1 MNASDFFQNWQ
12 GKVMI
17 SGCLE
22 AVTGLH
28 IGGSQTG
35 IDIGGVD
42 NIIIRQQSDGR
53 PYIPGSSL
61 KGKMRSL
68 TERARNK
75 PLVEVVRGRNPIR
88 QHQCQDNVAEVC
100 EVCKVFGLPG
110 QKKHSQPT
118 RLIVRDGKLL
128 DKLYVTEPDGK
139 RTLRNWDDSDVST
152 DMPFS
157 EVKNEVAID
166 RITSAAMP
174 RPVERVP
181 AGARFSYSM
190 VFDIF
195 EKADKDH
202 LGLVF
207 ESMRLLENDYLGG
220 YGSRGSGQIRFESVE
235 VTWRSKNDYR
245 SGGDGIEI
253 GAGWTLNEISGK
265 FETEIK
271 PKLKLNAAS

>member
-1 MNASDFFQNWQ
+1 MKASDFFQNWQ

-42 NIIIRQQSDGR
+42 NVIIRQQSDGR
-53 PYIPGSSL
+53 PYIPGSSV

-75 PLVEVVRGRNPIR
+75 TLVQVVGGRNPIW
-88 QHQCQDNVAEVC
+88 QHQCDDRAAEAC

-110 QKKHSQPT
+110 QKQNSQPT

-128 DKLYVTEPDGK
+128 DKLYVTQPNGK
-139 RTLRNWDDSDVST
+139 RILRNWDDSDVST
-152 DMPFS
+152 DLPFS

-181 AGARFSYSM
+181 AGARFGYSM

-207 ESMRLLENDYLGG
+207 ESMHLLENDYLGG
-220 YGSRGSGQIRFESVE
+220 YGSRGSGQISFESVQI
-235 VTWRSKNDYR
+235 TWRSKADYR
-245 SGGDGIEI
+245 SGGKGTVIVRNLALSEI
-253 GAGWTLNEISGK
+253 AEK

-271 PKLKLNAAS
+271 PKLNGAA

>member
-1 MNASDFFQNWQ
+1 MNTLDFFQNWQ

-28 IGGSQTG
+28 IGGSETG
-35 IDIGGVD
+35 IEIGGVD
-42 NIIIRQQSDGR
+42 NIIIRQQPDGR

-68 TERARNK
+68 TERAHNK
-75 PLVEVVRGRNPIR
+75 ELIEVVRGRNPIR
-88 QHQCQDNVAEVC
+88 QHQCNNEEDEAC
-100 EVCKVFGLPG
+100 KVCKVFGLPG
-110 QKKHSQPT
+110 QKKNSQPT

-128 DKLYVTEPDGK
+128 DELYVTESDGK
-139 RTLRNWDDSDVST
+139 RNLRNWDDPDVST

-181 AGARFSYSM
+181 AGARFSYDI

-195 EKADKDH
+195 EDADKDH

-220 YGSRGSGQIRFESVE
+220 YGSRGSGQIRFESVKI
-235 VTWRSKNDYR
+235 TWRSKTDYR
-245 SGGDGIEI
+245 SGGSGTVVGGDLNLSEI
-253 GAGWTLNEISGK
+253 AEK

-271 PKLKLNAAS
+271 TKLNGVA

>member
-1 MNASDFFQNWQ
+1 MNASDFFHNWQ
-12 GKVMI
+12 GKVII

-68 TERARNK
+68 TERAHNK
-75 PLVEVVRGRNPIR
+75 PLTMVVGGKTPIR
-88 QHQCQDNVAEVC
+88 QHQCINEDSEAC

-110 QKKHSQPT
+110 QKRNSQPT

-128 DKLYVTEPDGK
+128 DELYVTQPDGK
-139 RTLRNWDDSDVST
+139 KILRNWDNSDVST

-174 RPVERVP
+174 RPLERVP

-195 EKADKDH
+195 EEADKDH

-207 ESMRLLENDYLGG
+207 ESMYLLENDYLGG
-220 YGSRGSGQIRFESVE
+220 YGSRGSGQIRFEAVQI
-235 VTWRSKNDYR
+235 TWRSKDDYR
-245 SGGDGIEI
+245 SGCRGTVIVDGLALGQIAE
-253 GAGWTLNEISGK
+253 K

>member
-1 MNASDFFQNWQ
+1 MNTLNFFQNWQ

-42 NIIIRQQSDGR
+42 NIIIRQQPDER

-75 PLVEVVRGRNPIR
+75 SLIKLPGSTIQ
-88 QHQCQDNVAEVC
+88 QHQCDNEEAEAC

-110 QKKHSQPT
+110 QKKNSQPT

-128 DKLYVTEPDGK
+128 DELYVTEPDGK
-139 RTLRNWDDSDVST
+139 RKLQNWDDSDVST

-181 AGARFSYSM
+181 AGARFSYDM

-195 EKADKDH
+195 EDADKDH

-220 YGSRGSGQIRFESVE
+220 YGSRGSGQIRFESVKI
-235 VTWRSKNDYR
+235 TWRSKTDYR
-245 SGGDGIEI
+245 SGGSGTVVGDNLDLSAI
-253 GAGWTLNEISGK
+253 AGK

-271 PKLKLNAAS
+271 TKLNGVA